1 MSTLSGSDRVGTRL
15 TSTVANISAGKP
27 KAVCNDI
34 GPLLLTASCASVWRV
49 PKLRALCLTAN
60 IAGWSNCTDYRS
72 RFVVP
77 HFPTWDPDT
86 LAGSGK
92 VMLGSYTPSTQGEC
106 DFCQDDPSALAPPRE
121 ERRENIHRSRE
132 MQQFAAQLRDT
143 KDPLEDLEPAERE
156 RKVAEL
162 RQKSCRRTN
171 AVCNLCPHSSRYQTT
186 LLAAMRNTS
195 GYPRNWTRN
204 WKGRRYFTPTSSTTC
219 PARKSVASKS

>member
-1 MSTLSGSDRVGTRL
+1 MSAGSGAGGAVSTRTQAP
-15 TSTVANISAGKP
+15 TSTITHASETSEDTIQSRRLSREMRSERFWSGIDDAGGGL
-27 KAVCNDI
+27 N
-34 GPLLLTASCASVWRV
+34 
-49 PKLRALCLTAN
+49 
-60 IAGWSNCTDYRS
+60 S

-204 WKGRRYFTPTSSTTC
+204 RKGRRYLTPTSSTTC